1 MQTLNIEILNPK
13 AKKLLMDLA
22 DLKLISIS
30 EKKEESFL
38 DVVKK
43 IRAKKAAVS
52 LEEIT
57 KEVKLVRAKNNA
69 K

>member
-1 MQTLNIEILNPK
+1 MQTLNVEILNPK
-13 AKKLLMDLA
+13 AKKLLLDLA

-30 EKKEESFL
+30 ENKEETFL

-43 IRAKKAAVS
+43 IRAKKATISFAD
-52 LEEIT
+52 IT
-57 KEVKLVRAKNNA
+57 KEVKAVRAK